1 MGYIVGAIAGVAAGV
16 ACVLAVG
23 GIPGVISGLAVAAL
37 LYIGTGQL
45 LKPERRLAGVAASML
60 PDGEAASER
69 IDAAYEL
76 VRAISARRGRVRDGR
91 VAREIDDLV
100 RDIQALIACVEEQ
113 PATYRRLAHFLSTYA
128 DQCLRMLDGY
138 LGVERLG
145 TSALLEDAHEDA
157 LEALAALQGVA
168 QGELARATGRRA
180 AEVETSSEA
189 IVRLMEMDGY
199 RPDRSTGDGADT
211 ILQDAASTSAAARER
226 N

>member
-145 TSALLEDAHEDA
+145 TSVLLEDAHEDA

>member
-1 MGYIVGAIAGVAAGV
+1 MGYIVGAIAGVAAGL

-23 GIPGVISGLAVAAL
+23 GIPGIISGLAVAAL
-37 LYIGTGQL
+37 LYVGAGQL

-69 IDAAYEL
+69 IDAAYDL
-76 VRAISARRGRVRDGR
+76 VRAISARRGKVRDGR
-91 VAREIDDLV
+91 VAREIDDLI

-113 PATYRRLAHFLSTYA
+113 PTTYRRLAHFLSTYA

-138 LGVERLG
+138 LGVERMG
-145 TSALLEDAHEDA
+145 TPALLEGAHEDA
-157 LEALAALQGVA
+157 LDALAALQGVA

-180 AEVETSSEA
+180 AEVETSSDA

-199 RPDRSTGDGADT
+199 LPDRSGGAGADT
-211 ILQDAASTSAAARER
+211 KRRDAAPASDAMQGG